1 MIEEIY
7 LIVNG
12 DYRQKCAAACWP
24 KALET
29 VDEVKKAFKSLGIS
43 VISGNPFKPKLFH
56 GFINTQAE
64 GCKVFQN
71 IPRDAAV
78 VLVFASWAWAHHV
91 AGPLKLHQ
99 GPILLIANFDGTW
112 PGLVSL
118 LNHSATFDRMGI
130 NHSKLWSEDFSE
142 DYSFMEQLKV
152 WIGEGEIEYSASHLH
167 PAETLSVSREAEA
180 TGRKIAGE
188 IVQSKRILG
197 QFDPGCMGML
207 NTVIDPAKLASIGM
221 PVEYLSQSDLLAEM
235 AIVAKQDAEACLTWV
250 ENCGATIHLGDNRE
264 TELTREQLTTQMKM
278 YIAAAR
284 FYERYGLSAI
294 GIPYQYGLVR
304 SAPASDLVEGMLNN
318 TDRPPVMSKID
329 GRDIGGKEPII
340 HFNEGDAGSAVPQ
353 VLMKEIL
360 RKKKMAMA
368 TTLHDVR
375 WGDYWDGRFIWVFEI
390 SGGAPPEHFGGWD
403 NTSIYRQTKMDFP
416 LGGGTC
422 SGVSKPGGIT
432 WARVFERFGEI
443 GMECGAGEVLELP
456 EKEVSRRLGK
466 TTSIWPIANVWLPG
480 YGRDELMSTHKAN
493 HITICYGNIVQEL
506 ITICK
511 ELGIPVW
518 YAGSLDYYH
527 SELYAD
533 KDK

>member
-7 LIVNG
+7 IVANG
-12 DYRQKCAAACWP
+12 DYRQECAVACWP
-24 KALET
+24 KILET
-29 VDEVKKAFKSLGIS
+29 IGEVKKAFEGLGIS
-43 VISGNPFKPKLFH
+43 VISGNPFKPELSH
-56 GFINTQAE
+56 GFITTQAE
-64 GCKVFQN
+64 GCKVFEN

-99 GPILLIANFDGTW
+99 GPVLLIANFDGTW

-118 LNHSATFDRMGI
+118 LNHSATFDRLGI
-130 NHSKLWSEDFSE
+130 DHAKLWSEEFTE
-142 DYSFMEQLKV
+142 DAIFMGLLKT
-152 WIGEGEIEYSASHLH
+152 WLTKERIEYSTSHLH
-167 PAETLSVSREAEA
+167 PAETLPASRESEALGKLLAE
-180 TGRKIAGE
+180 E

-207 NTVIDPAKLASIGM
+207 NAVIDPAKLASIGM

-235 AIVAKQDAEACLTWV
+235 DLVTDEDAEACLSWI
-250 ENCGATIHLGDNRE
+250 ENAGAAIKLGKDPE

-278 YIAAAR
+278 YIAAVR

-304 SAPASDLVEGMLNN
+304 SVPASDLVEGMLNN
-318 TDRPPVMSKID
+318 SDRPPVMSKKY
-329 GRDIGGKEPII
+329 GTAIGAKEPII

-353 VLMKEIL
+353 ILMKDIL
-360 RKKKMAMA
+360 REKGMAMA

-375 WGDYWDGRFIWVFEI
+375 WGDYWKDRFIWVFEI
-390 SGGAPPEHFGGWD
+390 SGGAPPEHFGGWE
-403 NTSIYRQTKMDFP
+403 NASIYRQTKMDFP

-432 WARVFERFGEI
+432 WARFYERYGEI

-456 EKEVSRRLGK
+456 EKEVYRRLQK
-466 TTSIWPIANVWLPG
+466 TTSVWPIANVWLPG

-493 HITICYGNIVQEL
+493 HITICYGNVVQEL
-506 ITICK
+506 IIICR

-527 SELYAD
+527 SELYAN
-533 KDK
+533 KVK